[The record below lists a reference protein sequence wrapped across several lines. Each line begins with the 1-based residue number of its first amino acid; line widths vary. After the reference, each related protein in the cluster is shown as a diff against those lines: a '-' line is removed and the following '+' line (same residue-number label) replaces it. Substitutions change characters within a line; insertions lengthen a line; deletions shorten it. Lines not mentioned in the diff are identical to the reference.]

1 MEKIYQIVNC
11 FGKILNHILLI
22 RVVTQNIALFE
33 KDMTVADEKQIADL
47 MYEYFVNIT
56 ETLI

>member
-1 MEKIYQIVNC
+1 MEKMYQIINS
-11 FGKILNHILLI
+11 FGKILNHFLVI
-22 RVVTQNIALFE
+22 RVLTQKIALFG
-33 KDMTVADEKQIADL
+33 KDMTVTDEKQIADL

>member
-1 MEKIYQIVNC
+1 MEKIYQIINC
-11 FGKILNHILLI
+11 FGKILNHILVI
-22 RVVTQNIALFE
+22 RVVTQKIALFE

>member
-1 MEKIYQIVNC
+1 MEKMYQIINC
-11 FGKILNHILLI
+11 FGKILNHILVI
-22 RVVTQNIALFE
+22 RVLTQKKVLFE
-33 KDMTVADEKQIADL
+33 KDMTVTDEKQIADL

>member
-1 MEKIYQIVNC
+1 MEKIYQIINC
-11 FGKILNHILLI
+11 FGKTLNHILVI
-22 RVVTQNIALFE
+22 RVLTQKIALFE
-33 KDMTVADEKQIADL
+33 KDMTVTDEKQIADL